1 MVQPQAPRSGHY
13 RLTDSRLGIAIR
25 VHQAV
30 PAVGYRRMH
39 GAQTSPASL
48 VPAQILAIVRPPTI
62 TDPQELEE
70 LCDRLRSPSHIGID
84 TEFVSEDT
92 FYPELCL
99 IQVATSDEMA
109 VIDTIAIQDVE
120 PFWEVLTEGD
130 HVTILHAGREELNF
144 MLRAVGKLPKN
155 LFDVQLAA
163 GFCSNEYPSAYGSVV
178 NRFLGHQ
185 PAKGEQ
191 RTDWRQRP
199 LTKAQIK
206 YALEDVRHLLPLY
219 ERLQEILADRNR
231 QEWLEEEMTRWQEE
245 IVDASTRKDWRRV
258 SGIGKLGPQGLA
270 IVRELWHWRY
280 EEAQQRNRPQRR
292 ILRDD
297 LIVEM
302 AKRKVDS
309 PQRVMAIRGMERGGL
324 KRKADELAECVRR
337 GLENPVK
344 KGSARNRKHIPPQ
357 LSLLAQFLAPALGS
371 VCRRATVAASLA
383 GTASDVRELV
393 AYHLGLHT
401 DGDDK
406 LPALASGWRAELV
419 GRLIEDLMDGKK
431 SIRITNATHADP
443 LVFDDIP

>member
-1 MVQPQAPRSGHY
+1 
-13 RLTDSRLGIAIR
+13 
-25 VHQAV
+25 
-30 PAVGYRRMH
+30 
-39 GAQTSPASL
+39 
-48 VPAQILAIVRPPTI
+48 VRPPTI
-62 TDPQELEE
+62 TDPQELEA
-70 LCDRLRSPSHIGID
+70 LCSRLQSQDIIGID

-99 IQVATSDEMA
+99 IQVATADEMA
-109 VIDTIAIQDVE
+109 VVDTIAIQEVE
-120 PFWEVLTEGD
+120 LFWKVLTEGD

-144 MLRAVGKLPKN
+144 MLRAVGKSPKN

-178 NRFLGHQ
+178 NKFLGHQ

-199 LTKAQIK
+199 LTNAQIN
-206 YALEDVRHLLPLY
+206 YALEDVRHLQPLY
-219 ERLQEILADRNR
+219 AQLVQILDEQDRR
-231 QEWLEEEMTRWQEE
+231 EWFDEEMQNWQNEVVE
-245 IVDASTRKDWRRV
+245 ASTRKDWRRV
-258 SGIGKLGPQGLA
+258 SGIGKLNSQGLA
-270 IVRELWHWRY
+270 IVRELWHWRH
-280 EEAQQRNRPQRR
+280 EEAKQLNRPQRR

-297 LIVEM
+297 LMVEM

-337 GLENPVK
+337 GLENPLEK
-344 KGSARNRKHIPPQ
+344 RSTGNRKQVPTQ
-357 LSLLAQFLAPALGS
+357 LNLLAQFLTPALGS

-393 AYHLGLHT
+393 SYHLGLHRE
-401 DGDDK
+401 DEDQ
-406 LPALASGWRAELV
+406 LPALARGWRAELV

-443 LVFDDIP
+443 LAFDDIK

>member
-1 MVQPQAPRSGHY
+1 MS
-13 RLTDSRLGIAIR
+13 
-25 VHQAV
+25 
-30 PAVGYRRMH
+30 
-39 GAQTSPASL
+39 
-48 VPAQILAIVRPPTI
+48 PPTI
-62 TDPQELEE
+62 TDPHELDA
-70 LCDRLRSPSHIGID
+70 LCDRLQSREWIGID

-92 FYPELCL
+92 FYPDLCL
-99 IQVATSDEMA
+99 IQVATTDEMA
-109 VIDTIAIQDVE
+109 VIDAIAIQEVE
-120 PFWEVLTEGD
+120 PFWEVLAVGG

-144 MLRAVGKLPKN
+144 MLRSVGKLPKK

-163 GFCSNEYPSAYGSVV
+163 GFCSNEYPSSYGSVV
-178 NRFLGHQ
+178 NKFLGNQ

-206 YALEDVRHLLPLY
+206 YALEDVRHLYPLY
-219 ERLQEILADRNR
+219 ERLLGLLEKQDRLAWFD
-231 QEWLEEEMTRWQEE
+231 EEMELWQNE
-245 IVDASTRKDWRRV
+245 IVAASTRKDWRRV
-258 SGIGKLGPQGLA
+258 SGIGKLAPQGLA

-280 EEAQQRNRPQRR
+280 EEAKKRNRPQRR

-324 KRKADELAECVRR
+324 RRKADELAACVRR
-337 GLENPVK
+337 GLENPVERDSEK
-344 KGSARNRKHIPPQ
+344 RRKNVPPQ

-393 AYHLGLHT
+393 AYHLGLHQN
-401 DGDDK
+401 DQQEM
-406 LPALASGWRAELV
+406 PALARGWRAELV

-431 SIRITNATHADP
+431 SIRITNANHADP
-443 LVFDDIP
+443 LAFDDIT